1 MRLQAMNRRDRIRQ
15 DNLDSVRSMEY
26 VVNDQLDN
34 FVAETSREF
43 LDAFVGN
50 TYRLSSN
57 TMSESVKK

>member
-1 MRLQAMNRRDRIRQ
+1 MEEVLRLQAMNRRDRIRQ

-43 LDAFVGN
+43 LLLWEIPIV
-50 TYRLSSN
+50 
-57 TMSESVKK
+57 